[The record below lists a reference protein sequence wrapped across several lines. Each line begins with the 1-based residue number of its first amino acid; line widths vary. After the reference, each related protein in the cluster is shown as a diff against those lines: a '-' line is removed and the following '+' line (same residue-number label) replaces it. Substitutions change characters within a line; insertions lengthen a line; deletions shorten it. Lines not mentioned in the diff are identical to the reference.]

1 MANVE
6 QWVSDRLHDVLGISD
21 KYLTQY
27 MIGHASKAKSAEAFI
42 QTLRDT
48 DTVAI
53 DKDVIAFSEELWKK
67 VKSILKLFIL

>member
-1 MANVE
+1 
-6 QWVSDRLHDVLGISD
+6 
-21 KYLTQY
+21 